1 MARPGN
7 MSIGVV
13 YVSVAMVLGAAIL
26 LMLSPAFEDESKV
39 SLALRASAQLAF
51 FNYVIIF
58 VARPARQL
66 MPNGFTLLLL
76 QKRPHL
82 GVSLAAIMTVHL
94 ALIAWWFVFVL
105 QERPP
110 LLTLLIGGVAY
121 LLILLM
127 LITTYAAP
135 ARALGPRNWRRLHK
149 TGLYFIGA
157 VYFNALVRDVIAKPS
172 DPVYLAI
179 GVLMVFAITVRL
191 AAYAK
196 TKLKF
201 QKTAAIES
209 AR

>member
-7 MSIGVV
+7 VSITVV
-13 YVSVAMVLGAAIL
+13 YISVAIVLGAAIL
-26 LMLSPAFEDESKV
+26 LMLAPAFEDESNV
-39 SLALRASAQLAF
+39 SLALRVSAQLAF
-51 FNYVIIF
+51 VNYVIIF

-66 MPNGFTLLLL
+66 VSNGYTRLLL
-76 QKRPHL
+76 QKRPYL

-94 ALIAWWFVFVL
+94 ALIAWWFIFVL

-110 LLTLLIGGVAY
+110 VLTLFAGGVAY

-127 LITTYAAP
+127 LITTYAEP

-157 VYFNALVRDVIAKPS
+157 VYFNALVRDVIAKPT

-179 GVLMVFAITVRL
+179 GVLMVIAITVRL
-191 AAYAK
+191 AAYVK
-196 TKLKF
+196 TKF